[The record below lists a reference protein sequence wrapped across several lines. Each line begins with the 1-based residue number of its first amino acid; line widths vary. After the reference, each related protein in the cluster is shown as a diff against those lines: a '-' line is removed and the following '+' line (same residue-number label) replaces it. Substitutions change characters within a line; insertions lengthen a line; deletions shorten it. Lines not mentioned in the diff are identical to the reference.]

1 MHPTLESV
9 FNDAESRYLNANELN
24 IVGNYVESIPDRL
37 DVYRI
42 LRDEEVN
49 ILQPVVDQL
58 QKKFPTADAKRLER
72 GIKNGILS
80 LRACAMGM
88 LLNDQGYVQERI
100 QWIKQ
105 TQKNNGL
112 EDIDAVFY
120 PLLEQQLN
128 QTLGNLKMKLL
139 QETFQQVRSAL
150 LSDGNSSPSASPSP
164 SPSPVVPEPVDELN
178 LESLF

>member
-9 FNDAESRYLNANELN
+9 FNDAESRYLNTNELN
-24 IVGNYVESIPDRL
+24 IVGGYVESIPDRL
-37 DVYRI
+37 EVYRI

-58 QKKFPTADAKRLER
+58 QQQFPASEAKRLER
-72 GIKNGILS
+72 STKNGILS
-80 LRACAMGM
+80 LRTCAMGM
-88 LLNDQGYVQERI
+88 LLNDQAYVQERI

-105 TQKNNGL
+105 TQKNNSL
-112 EDIDAVFY
+112 EDIDKVFY

-128 QTLGNLKMKLL
+128 KTLGNLKMKLL
-139 QETFQQVRSAL
+139 QETFHQVRSFL
-150 LSDGNSSPSASPSP
+150 LAEGSSLASVSPSP
-164 SPSPVVPEPVDELN
+164 ADSEPVDELN

>member
-1 MHPTLESV
+1 MHPALESV
-9 FNDAESRYLNANELN
+9 FNEAESRYLNANELN
-24 IVGNYVESIPDRL
+24 IVGGYVESIPDRL
-37 DVYRI
+37 EIYRI

-58 QKKFPTADAKRLER
+58 QQKFPASEAKRLER
-72 GIKNGILS
+72 STKNGILS
-80 LRACAMGM
+80 LRTCAMGM

-105 TQKNNGL
+105 TQKNNSL
-112 EDIDAVFY
+112 EDIDQVFY

-128 QTLGNLKMKLL
+128 KTLGNLKMKLL
-139 QETFQQVRSAL
+139 QDIFQQVQSAL
-150 LSDGNSSPSASPSP
+150 LSDESSSSSSSVNSSSSPAAP
-164 SPSPVVPEPVDELN
+164 DPVDELN